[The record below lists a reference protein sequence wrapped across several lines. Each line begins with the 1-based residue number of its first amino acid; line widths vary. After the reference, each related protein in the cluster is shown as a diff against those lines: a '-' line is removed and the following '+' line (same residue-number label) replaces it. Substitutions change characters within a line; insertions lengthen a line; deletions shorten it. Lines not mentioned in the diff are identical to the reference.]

1 MSHHR
6 KHRMPP
12 QLILIT
18 LTLAAVVV
26 LTAIAGTR
34 AWLYYHRELG
44 TMTKIHFSE
53 LELTGTDT
61 DTVPINLGEI
71 NMKETGLKEMPFR
84 VHANPGTKYILQLG
98 YTNNLPLT
106 YEIFTLDSK
115 GNQNELVTLNS
126 ITTQT
131 YSAGEK
137 VQQNAY
143 PEYLQSDA
151 RVCSTVGQ
159 DDYILV
165 VSWTITE
172 ENKKSI
178 VDKDTE
184 MIYLTAG
191 IGGYETNET
200 SETTQATP

>member
-1 MSHHR
+1 MSHHC

-18 LTLAAVVV
+18 LALAAAVV

-44 TMTKIHFSE
+44 TMTKIHFSK
-53 LELTGTDT
+53 LMLTGTDT

-71 NMKETGLKEMPFR
+71 NMKDDGIIKRPFR
-84 VHANPGTKYILQLG
+84 VIANAGTKYILQLG
-98 YTNNLPLT
+98 HTTNLPLT
-106 YEIFTLDSK
+106 YEIFPLGSN
-115 GNQNELVTLNS
+115 GNQGESVTLNR

-131 YSAGEK
+131 YGAGEK

-151 RVCSTVGQ
+151 RVCSTGGQ

-172 ENKKSI
+172 ENKNSI

-200 SETTQATP
+200 T

>member
-1 MSHHR
+1 MSHHC

-18 LTLAAVVV
+18 LALAAAVV

-53 LELTGTDT
+53 LELTGTGT
-61 DTVPINLGEI
+61 DAVPINLGEI
-71 NMKETGLKEMPFR
+71 NMKETGSKEMPFR

-106 YEIFTLDSK
+106 YEIFPLDSN
-115 GNQNELVTLNS
+115 GNQGESVTLNS

-200 SETTQATP
+200 T

>member
-1 MSHHR
+1 MSHHC

-18 LTLAAVVV
+18 LALAAAVV

-44 TMTKIHFSE
+44 TMTKIQFSK

-71 NMKETGLKEMPFR
+71 YMNKTGVEKRPFR
-84 VHANPGTKYILQLG
+84 VKANPGTKYILQLG
-98 YTNNLPLT
+98 HTTNLPLT
-106 YEIFTLDSK
+106 YQIFTLDSNGSK
-115 GNQNELVTLNS
+115 GEPVTLNS
-126 ITTQT
+126 ITAQT

-137 VQQNAY
+137 VQSNAL
-143 PEYLQSDA
+143 PEYQQSDA
-151 RVCSTVGQ
+151 RVCSTGGQ
-159 DDYILV
+159 DDYVLV

-172 ENKKSI
+172 ENKNNI

-200 SETTQATP
+200 T